1 LPGLFFR
8 EKPFRSILQPM
19 CFLYILPKIIL
30 ILIKNTTVIAPRAD
44 LMSNFLLFN
53 GGQHMRKLFSL
64 VLMLLV
70 MSSFAH
76 AQYKGKYVGWSTGY
90 VYGTPMSA
98 GLYKAFTHLCNF
110 HVTVTTSGG
119 LGTGDLR
126 NGHASFVS
134 ACHANQTK
142 AILSIGGAGEHFNFD
157 GACSNAAT
165 QTTLVKNIIN
175 MTIANGYDGVDLD
188 WEVAED
194 PNYDNVQA
202 NVQKFYKF
210 HKQVCDSVKAHPPL
224 LITAAVTDDWYP
236 NCSAIVCA
244 MMDQANAMSYDIS
257 AANEL
262 NDANAVFSRGAPK
275 ANHGIGF
282 DGNSFGLADNLAK
295 CRLAIDNG
303 FGGVMAWA
311 VTGFSA
317 AMLDSLAR
325 YVNPNRSTIA
335 LAPSRMRSV
344 SHADLSV
351 RTVGLNGVFYTVPAS
366 VNGTTVDL
374 GMYDVKGCLVK
385 TIFHGTRSA
394 GTFVAP
400 MDNVCAGT
408 YVFRLSAN
416 SSVQTTRAFVVK

>member
-1 LPGLFFR
+1 
-8 EKPFRSILQPM
+8 
-19 CFLYILPKIIL
+19 
-30 ILIKNTTVIAPRAD
+30 
-44 LMSNFLLFN
+44 
-53 GGQHMRKLFSL
+53 MRKLFSL

-70 MSSFAH
+70 MSSFTQ

-90 VYGTPMSA
+90 VYGTPMGA

-110 HVTVTTSGG
+110 HVTVTASGG

-134 ACHANQTK
+134 ACRANGVK
-142 AILSIGGAGEHFNFD
+142 SILSIGGQGEHFNFNN
-157 GACSNAAT
+157 ACSNAAT
-165 QTTLVKNIIN
+165 QTTLVRNIIN
-175 MTIANGYDGVDLD
+175 MTRQNGYDGVDLD

-194 PNYDNVQA
+194 PSYDNNQA

-210 HKQVCDSVKAHPPL
+210 HKQVRDSVKAHPPL
-224 LITAAVTDDWYP
+224 LILAAITDDWYP

-244 MMDQANAMSYDIS
+244 MMDQANGMSYDIS
-257 AANEL
+257 AAREYA
-262 NDANAVFSRGAPK
+262 DASIVFRLGAPK

-282 DGNSFGLADNLAK
+282 DMNSFGLADNLAK
-295 CRLAIDNG
+295 CRLAIDSG
-303 FGGVMAWA
+303 FGGVMAWS

-325 YVNPNRSTIA
+325 YVNPNRTTIA
-335 LAPSRMRSV
+335 LAPSQMRS
-344 SHADLSV
+344 ANGANLFV
-351 RTVGLNGVFYTVPAS
+351 RSNRVAGLNGIFYTVPAS
-366 VNGTTVDL
+366 VNGATVDL

-385 TIFHGTRSA
+385 TIFHGTRNA

-400 MDNVCAGT
+400 MDNIRAGT
-408 YVFRLSAN
+408 YIFRLSAN